1 MLIVYIIKVLLKKQ
15 VKSRLQD
22 SANSSF
28 KERLQIS
35 DKNLPP
41 EIKVL
46 KNLIEIKGLI
56 IQKADKENTVV
67 ILNKNDQVWRLNQI

>member
-1 MLIVYIIKVLLKKQ
+1 MLIVYIIQVLLKKQ

-28 KERLQIS
+28 KESLQIS

-67 ILNKNDQVWRLNQI
+67 ILNKNDQVWRNNQI